1 MKYKIQFCMILIALG
16 LAAIPVSGQQ
26 QKQPPQYKQQGTPPV
41 EAVKISDHVYELR
54 GGSGSNSAFIMTD
67 KEVFIIDG
75 KMSEKSAA
83 DMMEAVRSIT
93 DKPVTHILLTHSDGD
108 HVNGLTGFPPGLTLI
123 AHKNTKKHMEAANAA
138 QDLNLPLPSLTFTD
152 TLTFKSGDTTIK
164 MVHFGPAHTDGDAV
178 IYVPVDK
185 VAVIGDLYFSG
196 RDPLIHLHKNG
207 SSFGLAKTLQAILDL
222 DVDIILSGHAAPA
235 GREDLQSLLD
245 NIEEKQ
251 DKVESMI
258 KEGKSLDDIKTAF
271 GLPLTESRWKSLV
284 EVIHIELKNKK

>member
-1 MKYKIQFCMILIALG
+1 MTFKTLSGSILIILG
-16 LAAIPVSGQQ
+16 LTLIAVSGQQ
-26 QKQPPQYKQQGTPPV
+26 QKQPPQYKQPGTPPV

-54 GGSGSNSAFIMTD
+54 GGSGSNSAFILTD

-75 KMSEKSAA
+75 KMSDKSAA
-83 DMMEAVRSIT
+83 DMMGAVRSIT

-108 HVNGLTGFPPGLTLI
+108 HVNGLTGFPPGLPLL
-123 AHKNTKKHMEAANAA
+123 AHENTKKHMEAANAA
-138 QDLNLPLPSLTFTD
+138 QNLSLPLPSLTFTD

-178 IYVPVDK
+178 ICIPDDK
-185 VAVIGDLYFSG
+185 VAVIGDLYFTG

-222 DVDIILSGHAAPA
+222 DVEIILSGHAKPA

-245 NIEEKQ
+245 SIEEKQ
-251 DKVESMI
+251 AKVEAMI
-258 KEGKSLDDIKTAF
+258 REGKSLDDIKTTF
-271 GLPLTESRWKSLV
+271 GLPLAESRWKSLV
-284 EVIHIELKNKK
+284 EVIHIELTNKK